1 MINRISIA
9 HISNDYNNQRLFI
22 GLFLFISSLLINPII
37 VIIIGAFFE
46 INFKIDKSINYLI
59 AFSIALSISNR
70 EIGNSWYS
78 IFGARADDDAINY
91 LNYYHDFELKSYL
104 FNFSDYL
111 PNLLIG
117 KEPLWFIISEITGFI
132 FSFNDFPLVFVS
144 VAIPVFI
151 IHRTFALISPFFCF
165 NALLFYVLVP
175 EVFHSLY
182 HLWRFSLSSSIMNF
196 AFVYSLVKQKIPF
209 KFLILGVFSHITS
222 LIMLIPF
229 FFSKFEIRK
238 NEINNINYKILF
250 IFLQLS
256 IYFFLIFS
264 LLFLFKF
271 IQLDK
276 ILFYFGSES
285 DLGFTFSI
293 RHIIYSF
300 ISLFLIYRLKNRYVV
315 SLSILNLLFIF
326 LPLFY
331 SQIGLIMERVL
342 IITTPVTPLI
352 LAIFLKDF
360 SQSRKYIIFPLIF
373 LYVYYAFKLDG
384 TLFYQFISNGNFF
397 SPINGIIY
405 NLFNHI

>member
-1 MINRISIA
+1 MISRISIDN
-9 HISNDYNNQRLFI
+9 IPNDYYNQKLFI
-22 GLFLFISSLLINPII
+22 YLFLIIASLLVNPLI
-37 VIIIGAFFE
+37 VIIIGAIFE
-46 INFKIDKSINYLI
+46 INFKINKSINYII

-78 IFGARADDDAINY
+78 IFGLRADDDAINY
-91 LNYYHDFELKSYL
+91 LNFYHDLELKSYI

-132 FSFNDFPLVFVS
+132 FSFNNSPLIFVS

-182 HLWRFSLSSSIMNF
+182 HLWRFSLSSSIMNY
-196 AFVYSLVKQKIPF
+196 AFVYLLIKQKIPL
-209 KFLILGVFSHITS
+209 KYILLGVFSHITS

-229 FFSKFEIRK
+229 ILSKFEFRK
-238 NEINNINYKILF
+238 NDINNINYKALF

-256 IYFFLIFS
+256 IYFFLMVF
-264 LLFLFKF
+264 LMFLFKF

-276 ILFYFGSES
+276 LLFYFGSES

-293 RHIIYSF
+293 RHIIYAF
-300 ISLFLIYRLKNRYVV
+300 ISFFLIYRLKNRYVV

-360 SQSRKYIIFPLIF
+360 SQSRKYILFPLIF
-373 LYVYYAFKLDG
+373 IYVYYVFKLDG